1 MTGRFT
7 TRQDEANPVVCAP
20 SHEKQFPF
28 WACNK
33 SFIYQMFGQYDW
45 ILGWFFS
52 TFLWT
57 LSRSR
62 FIKTQIKKNSAEFEP
77 Y

>member
-28 WACNK
+28 GHVINLLFTKCSVNMTGYWAG
-33 SFIYQMFGQYDW
+33 SFPRFNGPQVG
-45 ILGWFFS
+45 LGS
-52 TFLWT
+52 
-57 LSRSR
+57 
-62 FIKTQIKKNSAEFEP
+62 
-77 Y
+77 